1 MTVELGVG
9 THQDLLD
16 AGWVRRYLA
25 DPQRA
30 QEAVE
35 TYGSAGFEVHL
46 QQLVPDDFAAS
57 CRGCAATVCVSY
69 VVVYTRKKKQEQEKN
84 KAVSP

>member
-1 MTVELGVG
+1 VTEAPGVG
-9 THQDLLD
+9 TSQSLLE

-35 TYGSAGFEVHL
+35 TYGAAGFEVHL
-46 QQLVPDDFAAS
+46 QQLAPADFATTCA
-57 CRGCAATVCVSY
+57 GCAATVCASY
-69 VVVYTRKKKQEQEKN
+69 VVVYTRKNQEE
-84 KAVSP
+84 ST